1 MRYLLESF
9 LPFLLP
15 YWDRLIRWVS
25 TLSRS
30 ALAWGGLGLGAI
42 ILLSVNLL
50 ASTALRGWKAD
61 LTADNLFTISDG
73 TRQIL
78 KSIDEPITARVY
90 FSKKLGEA
98 SPEYQRYFDRVRALL
113 EQYRDIS
120 RDRFQVTFIDPEP
133 FSDAE
138 DRAVA
143 VGLKGLRLSTDGE
156 AGYFGMDATN
166 STDNQQTIKIFDPN
180 REGFLEYDVSK
191 AIQALLNPKK
201 RVVGLITGLP
211 LDGGMSAPNMMA
223 GQQAQPTPPWLIM
236 DQIREFFEVKTIEQ
250 NATLIPKDV
259 DVLMV
264 AQPVG
269 LTPKA
274 AYAIDQFALKGGK
287 VLVFIDPVAEAA
299 QLAMIQKGTAGRVEL
314 GKMLAGWGLAF
325 DATKV
330 AGDIK
335 NARRVQFGGKDG
347 KPMVTEFIPWISLTK
362 DNVAKGDVLANGIEL
377 INVASAGTLS
387 RADGASVTVTP
398 LLQTSTDAMVLEA
411 RQVGFGADPLAL
423 LRDYQAGG
431 RALSIGVRLTGEA
444 NSAFPKGRPGADVV
458 KDEKTD
464 GDKKDDKAESSD
476 KVEPATAAATD
487 PMKDHTAKGTINAI
501 VMADTDILHDRMWAD
516 TRPEAN
522 SQGQPPTQI
531 ANNAAFIIGAL
542 ENLSGNNSLSALRA
556 RGVNQRPFT
565 VVDNLRRAAERQFR
579 EKESELTKKLQTLTQ
594 DLAKL
599 ETTSD
604 TGKTLLT
611 ESEQAAVDKFKG
623 QVLETRREL
632 RAVKHELSKDIEDL
646 DGWMKFANIAL
657 VPLLIGF
664 GGLAYS
670 FWRSRQRPSN

>member
-1 MRYLLESF
+1 MRTILET
-9 LPFLLP
+9 LLP
-15 YWDRLIRWVS
+15 SLLPTFDRFIAWAG
-25 TLSRS
+25 TMNRS
-30 ALAWGGLGLGAI
+30 SLAWGGFALGAVL
-42 ILLSVNLL
+42 LLSVNLL

-73 TRQIL
+73 TKQIL
-78 KSIDEPITARVY
+78 KSLDEPITARVY

-120 RDRFQVTFIDPEP
+120 GDRFQVTFIDPEP

-143 VGLKGLRLSTDGE
+143 AGLKGLRLSTDGE

-166 STDNQQTIKIFDPN
+166 STDNQQIIAHFSPN

-191 AIQALLNPKK
+191 VINALLNPRK

-211 LDGGMSAPNMMA
+211 MDGGMSAPNMMA

-236 DQIREFFEVKTIEQ
+236 EQIREFFEVKMLEQ
-250 NATLIPKDV
+250 NATEIPKDI

-274 AYAIDQFALKGGK
+274 AYAIDQFAIKGGK
-287 VLVFIDPVAEAA
+287 VLVFIDPVPEAA
-299 QLAMIQKGTAGRVEL
+299 QLSMLQKGTAGRVEL
-314 GKMLAGWGLAF
+314 SKMLAGWGLAF
-325 DATKV
+325 DASKV

-347 KPMVTEFIPWISLTK
+347 QPMVTEFVPWISMTK
-362 DNVAKGDVLANGIEL
+362 DNVAKDDVLGNGIDL
-377 INVASAGTLS
+377 INVASAGILS
-387 RADGASVTVTP
+387 RVDGATIAVTP
-398 LLQTSTDAMVLEA
+398 LLMTSPDSMVLDSKK
-411 RQVGFGADPLAL
+411 VGFGADPLGL
-423 LRDYQAGG
+423 LRDYQPTG
-431 RALSIGVRLTGEA
+431 RALSVAVRLGGTA
-444 NSAFPKGRPGADVV
+444 SSAFPKGRPDEAAS
-458 KDEKTD
+458 KD
-464 GDKKDDKAESSD
+464 
-476 KVEPATAAATD
+476 AAAKPDD
-487 PMKDHTAKGTINAI
+487 PAKKADAEPVASTGDAMKDHVAQGALTAI
-501 VMADTDILHDRMWAD
+501 VIADSDILHDRMWAD
-516 TRPEAN
+516 QRPEAN
-522 SQGQPPTQI
+522 DKGQPVTQV
-531 ANNAAFIIGAL
+531 ANNAAFVVGAL
-542 ENLSGNNSLSALRA
+542 ENLSGNNSLTALRA
-556 RGVNQRPFT
+556 RGVNKRPFT
-565 VVDNLRRAAERQFR
+565 VVDNLRRGAERQFR
-579 EKESELTKKLQTLTQ
+579 EKESELTNKLQSLTK

-611 ESEQAAVDKFKG
+611 ETEQVAVDKFKG

-632 RAVKHELSKDIEDL
+632 RAVKHELSKDIEAL
-646 DGWMKFANIAL
+646 DGWLKFVNIAL

-670 FWRSRQRPSN
+670 FWRSRQRLSN

>member
-9 LPFLLP
+9 LPALLP
-15 YWDRLIRWVS
+15 AWDRFIAWAA

-30 ALAWGGLGLGAI
+30 SLAWGGMGLAAV
-42 ILLSVNLL
+42 ILLSVNLM

-73 TRQIL
+73 TKQIL

-90 FSKKLGEA
+90 FSKRLGEA

-120 RDRFQVTFIDPEP
+120 RDRFQVSFIDPEP

-143 VGLKGLRLSTDGE
+143 AGLKGLRLSTDGE

-166 STDNQQTIKIFDPN
+166 STDNQQSIALFDPE
-180 REGFLEYDVSK
+180 REGFLEYEGSK
-191 AIQALLNPKK
+191 VIHALLNPKK

-211 LDGGMSAPNMMA
+211 LDGGMTAPNMMA

-236 DQIREFFEVKTIEQ
+236 EQIREFFEVKTLEQ
-250 NATLIPKDV
+250 NVAEIPKDI

-269 LTPKA
+269 LTPA
-274 AYAIDQFALKGGK
+274 ASYAVDQFAMKGGK

-299 QLAMIQKGTAGRVEL
+299 QLAMIQKGIAGRVEL
-314 GKMLAGWGLAF
+314 ARVLGAWGVTF
-325 DATKV
+325 DSTKV

-347 KPMVTEFIPWISLTK
+347 QPMVTEFVPWISMTK
-362 DNVAKGDVLANGIEL
+362 ENLEKGDVLANGIEL
-377 INVASAGTLS
+377 INLASAGILA
-387 RADGASVTVTP
+387 RADGASATVTP
-398 LLQTSTDAMVLEA
+398 LLKTSTDAMVLDSKK
-411 RQVGFGADPLAL
+411 VGFGADPLGL
-423 LRDYQAGG
+423 LRDYLAGG
-431 RALSIGVRLTGEA
+431 RALNVAVRLTGDA
-444 NSAFPKGRPGADVV
+444 NSAFPKGRPVEAPAKDAKADSKADGGA
-458 KDEKTD
+458 KPE
-464 GDKKDDKAESSD
+464 AE
-476 KVEPATAAATD
+476 ATAD
-487 PMKDHTAKGTINAI
+487 PMKDHLAKGQLNVI
-501 VMADTDILHDRMWAD
+501 VIADTDILHDRMWVDPRTEGKAKD
-516 TRPEAN
+516 
-522 SQGQPPTQI
+522 QPLAQI
-531 ANNAAFIIGAL
+531 ANNAAFVVGAL
-542 ENLSGNNSLSALRA
+542 ENLSGNNALTALRA

-565 VVDNLRRAAERQFR
+565 VVENLRRSAERQFR
-579 EKESELTKKLQTLTQ
+579 EKESELTKKLSALTQ

-611 ESEQAAVDKFKG
+611 EAEQAAVDKFKG

-632 RAVKHELSKDIEDL
+632 RSVKHELSKDIESL
-646 DGWMKFANIAL
+646 DAWLKFANIAL
-657 VPLLIGF
+657 MPILIGLVGIAF
-664 GGLAYS
+664 SY
-670 FWRSRQRPSN
+670 WRSRHRPSS